1 MPRSSWVGA
10 HRTYRIIYLN
20 LSLSLNLRY
29 SVHIG
34 PDSVLFLVLT
44 LVLRLCGVVVLKC
57 ALVFVLV
64 CILCISVCISIHFV
78 AVLVVAKLLLVFV

>member
-20 LSLSLNLRY
+20 LSLSLSLRYSSY

-44 LVLRLCGVVVLKC
+44 LVVVLKC